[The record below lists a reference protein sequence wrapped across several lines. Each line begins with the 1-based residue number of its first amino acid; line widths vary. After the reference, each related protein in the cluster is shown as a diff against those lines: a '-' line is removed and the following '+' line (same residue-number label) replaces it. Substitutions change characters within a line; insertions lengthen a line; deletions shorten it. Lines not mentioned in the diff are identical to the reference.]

1 MLAMRRAGLFDHEG
15 RSSGARIPKR
25 IVQFWDKRAPED
37 LVELMRSW
45 RVQHP
50 QYEYFLFNDV
60 TATTFLQNNASSR
73 ALEAFRRTMHP
84 AQRADIFRLAYLAQE
99 GGFYVDA
106 DDRCLGNIGLLYPED
121 ISLAIYQENYGT
133 VANNFVGASRGH
145 PVILRPLDLATEAM
159 LRGDSD
165 IVWLSTG
172 PGLLTRAFAQVVVE
186 SSSSLLASTSF
197 RELGETQR
205 VIGIHCPAQYK
216 KTDQHWSRAAFSQ

>member
-1 MLAMRRAGLFDHEG
+1 
-15 RSSGARIPKR
+15 
-25 IVQFWDKRAPED
+25 
-37 LVELMRSW
+37 
-45 RVQHP
+45 
-50 QYEYFLFNDV
+50 
-60 TATTFLQNNASSR
+60 
-73 ALEAFRRTMHP
+73 
-84 AQRADIFRLAYLAQE
+84 
-99 GGFYVDA
+99 
-106 DDRCLGNIGLLYPED
+106 
-121 ISLAIYQENYGT
+121 
-133 VANNFVGASRGH
+133 
-145 PVILRPLDLATEAM
+145 M